1 MNPEEKAKLLETL
14 DLILKH
20 LQSQSSNSGSD
31 YKVVL
36 YLVPIFGIV
45 FGSALL
51 FFVFYWW
58 YRQRIEI
65 IKAGLY
71 KKETFDLR
79 TYSFFLSLILTFV
92 GIALSIGFI
101 SVLGQSLAMLGGLV
115 PLGTGLGLLCYYKF
129 SQS

>member
-1 MNPEEKAKLLETL
+1 MSPEEKAKLLETL

-51 FFVFYWW
+51 F
-58 YRQRIEI
+58 
-65 IKAGLY
+65 L
-71 KKETFDLR
+71 
-79 TYSFFLSLILTFV
+79 FL
-92 GIALSIGFI
+92 
-101 SVLGQSLAMLGGLV
+101 LV
-115 PLGTGLGLLCYYKF
+115 V
-129 SQS
+129 

>member
-20 LQSQSSNSGSD
+20 LQNQSSNSGSD

-71 KKETFDLR
+71 KKK
-79 TYSFFLSLILTFV
+79 LSILELILSF
-92 GIALSIGFI
+92 
-101 SVLGQSLAMLGGLV
+101 
-115 PLGTGLGLLCYYKF
+115 
-129 SQS
+129 

>member
-1 MNPEEKAKLLETL
+1 MYPEVKAKLLETL

-51 FFVFYWW
+51 IFDFYWW

-71 KKETFDLR
+71 
-79 TYSFFLSLILTFV
+79 
-92 GIALSIGFI
+92 
-101 SVLGQSLAMLGGLV
+101 
-115 PLGTGLGLLCYYKF
+115 
-129 SQS
+129 

>member
-51 FFVFYWW
+51 FFVFIGGIDKESKLSK
-58 YRQRIEI
+58 QDF
-65 IKAGLY
+65 IK
-71 KKETFDLR
+71 KK
-79 TYSFFLSLILTFV
+79 LSILELILSFRFDSYLCRNRAFHRIHFCFRTIACNARRTCPTRNRS
-92 GIALSIGFI
+92 GI
-101 SVLGQSLAMLGGLV
+101 
-115 PLGTGLGLLCYYKF
+115 TLLL
-129 SQS
+129 

>member
-51 FFVFYWW
+51 FLFFIGGIDKDSKLSK
-58 YRQRIEI
+58 QDF
-65 IKAGLY
+65 IK
-71 KKETFDLR
+71 KK
-79 TYSFFLSLILTFV
+79 
-92 GIALSIGFI
+92 LSILEPILSF
-101 SVLGQSLAMLGGLV
+101 
-115 PLGTGLGLLCYYKF
+115 
-129 SQS
+129 